1 MVESGAMFY
10 EFARWDVSLA
20 TFMIVH
26 NSLGLSVIDR
36 CGGPEQK
43 ARILPDAIALRKI
56 LCFGLTEPTH
66 GSDATSLLSTAKKT
80 DGGFLITGKKRWIG
94 NATFADYIIIWAR
107 NVDEG
112 NKIQGFIVEKG
123 SKGLKT
129 SKIENKYSI
138 RSVQKYIICQIL
150 IFYSADIELT
160 DVFVPLK
167 NRLENALDF
176 ASGANNILK
185 HSRLFV
191 AWLATGCAAGAIESA
206 IKYTL

>member
-1 MVESGAMFY
+1 
-10 EFARWDVSLA
+10 
-20 TFMIVH
+20 MIVH

-36 CGGPEQK
+36 CGGAEQK

-80 DGGFLITGKKRWIG
+80 EGGFLINGKKRWIG
-94 NATFADYIIIWAR
+94 NGTFADYIIIWAR

-129 SKIENKYSI
+129 SKIENKYSN
-138 RSVQKYIICQIL
+138 RSVQKYIFRIL

-160 DVFVPLK
+160 DVFVPLN

-191 AWLATGCAAGAIESA
+191 AWIATGCAAGAIESA

>member
-1 MVESGAMFY
+1 
-10 EFARWDVSLA
+10 
-20 TFMIVH
+20 MIVH

-43 ARILPDAIALRKI
+43 ARILPDAIALKKI

-94 NATFADYIIIWAR
+94 NGTFADYIIVWAR
-107 NVDEG
+107 NADEG

-129 SKIENKYSI
+129 SKIENKYSN
-138 RSVQKYIICQIL
+138 RSVQKYENL
-150 IFYSADIELT
+150 MHNYRFSADIELN
-160 DVFVPLK
+160 DVFVAQN

-191 AWLATGCAAGAIESA
+191 AWIATGCAAGAIESA
-206 IKYTL
+206 IKYTLSRKQFGKEIASFQII

>member
-1 MVESGAMFY
+1 
-10 EFARWDVSLA
+10 
-20 TFMIVH
+20 MIVH

-43 ARILPDAIALRKI
+43 ARILPDAITLKKI

-94 NATFADYIIIWAR
+94 NGTFADYIIVWAR
-107 NVDEG
+107 NADEG

-129 SKIENKYSI
+129 SKIENKYSN
-138 RSVQKYIICQIL
+138 RSVQKYENL
-150 IFYSADIELT
+150 MHNYRFSADIELN
-160 DVFVPLK
+160 DVFVAQN

-191 AWLATGCAAGAIESA
+191 AWIATGCAAGAIESA
-206 IKYTL
+206 IKYTLSRKQFGKEIASFQII